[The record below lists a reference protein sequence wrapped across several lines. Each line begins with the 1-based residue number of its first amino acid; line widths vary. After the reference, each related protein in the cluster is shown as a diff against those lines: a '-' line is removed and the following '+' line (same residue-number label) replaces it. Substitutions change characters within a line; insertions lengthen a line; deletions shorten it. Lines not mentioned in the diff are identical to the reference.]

1 MPWTGTERPLHQP
14 AITRGAAPTPPW
26 VRQWVVGSV
35 RPTHHERRASAVQ
48 MRLCECGPERGFT
61 GRPAAVVSARSHSD
75 GTRSRSRSPAS

>member
-35 RPTHHERRASAVQ
+35 RPTH
-48 MRLCECGPERGFT
+48 P
-61 GRPAAVVSARSHSD
+61 
-75 GTRSRSRSPAS
+75 